1 MMRLRTAKF
10 GFRQQQRAEHRA
22 DEGSPTAA
30 QARPPEHDRGNARQ
44 RIVRALA
51 RIDDANLRHQ
61 HHRAKSREQRRHNVG
76 GDESS
81 IDPYANSPSGFLI
94 ATHRPKL
101 PSRA

>member
-61 HHRAKSREQRRHNVG
+61 HHRA
-76 GDESS
+76 ESGQQGRS
-81 IDPYANSPSGFLI
+81 DISAND
-94 ATHRPKL
+94 
-101 PSRA
+101 RAIYPHANPTR